1 MSSNSTKGL
10 KRIGMRTF
18 RVDGPKGSYVIER
31 ERRGLYSVRSAI
43 IPPRA
48 LWEEFQRLASARA
61 WAEFQA
67 GLRNHAPTPRPPRR
81 PRARVI
87 RFEEAGDFDGRLE
100 MEPQQR

>member
-1 MSSNSTKGL
+1 MSNSSTKGL

-18 RVDGPKGSYVIER
+18 QVDGPKGSYVIKR

-67 GLRNHAPTPRPPRR
+67 GLRNHAPTPPASAPPARACHSVRR
-81 PRARVI
+81 
-87 RFEEAGDFDGRLE
+87 GRKF
-100 MEPQQR
+100 